1 VDIRAFS
8 WNTQGLYSRSAQ
20 SVAVVETD
28 TWTSQP
34 KLVSLVRWLVGTVNG
49 EQPIHRHFL
58 ACWSTMY
65 AINFS
70 TVESSVLVKGED
82 LSGDSDTSL
91 LDFAESGELIVERIA
106 GDRRRIYRLLGLSFR
121 VSALLGG
128 KRWGTPLVIDAC

>member
-1 VDIRAFS
+1 MTGQAKIHIHTSMWIFALFFGIHRGCTVD
-8 WNTQGLYSRSAQ
+8 QLSRLLWWRPRR
-20 SVAVVETD
+20 TY

-34 KLVSLVRWLVGTVNG
+34 KLVSLVGWLVGTVNG

-58 ACWSTMY
+58 DCRSTMY

-91 LDFAESGELIVERIA
+91 LDFAESGE
-106 GDRRRIYRLLGLSFR
+106 
-121 VSALLGG
+121 
-128 KRWGTPLVIDAC
+128 